1 MGEDKP
7 EFWAGLNISKTVAR
21 SFRLWFNRGI
31 VPIESGNMKAVA
43 HDLFLALNFCWLGCG
58 RGALLLALCLI
69 GCLANC
75 ARASELLEVLPLT
88 DQIIMLHFNDGHVI
102 HHQRGQSRSDEKVLT
117 DPLDIAAA
125 SSPETYQHH

>member
-1 MGEDKP
+1 MRFKRLKRSDLETRGRMGADR
-7 EFWAGLNISKTVAR
+7 LVRSVCVA
-21 SFRLWFNRGI
+21 
-31 VPIESGNMKAVA
+31 V
-43 HDLFLALNFCWLGCG
+43 
-58 RGALLLALCLI
+58 
-69 GCLANC
+69 CLAYC

-88 DQIIMLHFNDGHVI
+88 DQIIMLHFTDGHVI